1 MNIVYNT
8 GIRAYTMA
16 IKTSSLFND
25 KAKLWVNGRKNI
37 FAKLQEGFKNETN
50 KIIWVHAASLGE
62 FEQGRPLIEKLKQK
76 YPEKKILLTF
86 FSPSGYEIR
95 KNYDKADYIFY
106 LPADT
111 PANAKKFI
119 EIVKPETVYFIKY
132 EFWRNYLHELYK
144 KNIPTFL
151 VSGIFRKE
159 QVFFK
164 QSGKSYRKVLDYFTH
179 FFVQNQT
186 SLDLLKSI
194 DITNVTISGDTRFDR
209 VIDIAKQTIELKKV
223 EEFCDNK
230 QIIIAGSSWQA
241 DEEFLAKYINSTK
254 FDIKL
259 IIAPHEIKEQNIT
272 RITKLLNK
280 KVLLYSDIENANPSN
295 FDVLIINNIGL
306 LSSLYKYGSIAYIG
320 GGFGVGIHN
329 ILEAATFG
337 KAIIF
342 GPKYQKFKEAVDLIK
357 LKGAFSIGD
366 YQEMEK
372 HFDKLLSDKEYLLET
387 SEIAENFV
395 KNNAGAVDLII
406 NVCSI

>member
-8 GIRAYTMA
+8 GIRTYTLA
-16 IKTSSLFND
+16 IKIASLFNE
-25 KAKLWVNGRKNI
+25 KAKLWVIGRKNI
-37 FAKLQEGFKNETN
+37 FNKLQAAFSNEN
-50 KIIWVHAASLGE
+50 AKIIWLHAASLGE

-95 KNYDKADYIFY
+95 KSYDKADYIFY

-111 PANAKKFI
+111 PSNAKRFI
-119 EIVKPETVYFIKY
+119 DIVKPETVYFIKY
-132 EFWRNYLHELYK
+132 EFWQNYLYNLYK
-144 KNIPTFL
+144 QNIPTYL

-159 QVFFK
+159 QAFFK
-164 QSGKSYRKVLDYFTH
+164 SSGKSYRKVLNYFTH

-186 SLDLLKSI
+186 SLDLLKTI
-194 DITNVTISGDTRFDR
+194 NITNATISGDTRFDR

-230 QIIIAGSSWQA
+230 QIIIAGSSWQP
-241 DEEFLAKYINSTK
+241 DEELLAKYINSTK
-254 FDIKL
+254 NNVKL
-259 IIAPHEIKEQNIT
+259 IIAPHEIKEQNIA

-280 KVLLYSDIENANPSN
+280 KVLLYSDIENTSPKD

-306 LSSLYKYGSIAYIG
+306 LSSLYKYGNIAYIG

-337 KAIIF
+337 KPIIF
-342 GPKYQKFKEAVDLIK
+342 GPKYRKFKEAVDLIQF
-357 LKGAFSIGD
+357 KGAFSISN
-366 YQEMEK
+366 YNELEK
-372 HFDKLLSDKEYLLET
+372 HFDRLLSDKQYLIET
-387 SEIAENFV
+387 SAIAENFV
-395 KNNAGAVDLII
+395 KNNAGAVDLIL
-406 NVCSI
+406 NYKN

>member
-280 KVLLYSDIENANPSN
+280 KVLLYSDIENVNPSN

-337 KAIIF
+337 KPIIF